1 MPSNAFIK
9 AGTISEEHLVP
20 HLRNK
25 INNST
30 GSSISINSGG
40 SSTQKITIQMK
51 VDVAKNKPIS
61 IDDDGMA
68 ILFTGE
74 KPLFAITKNEAKNG
88 QYVECYKEYETII
101 LNQDDLKTGRDVFCI
116 NGSFMSTYYYV
127 KNKYNQNIGKAIS
140 NNSFIYIPSIS
151 IKCV

>member
-1 MPSNAFIK
+1 MPSNALIK

-25 INNST
+25 INNSGGVSIT
-30 GSSISINSGG
+30 GGVSSA
-40 SSTQKITIQMK
+40 QKITIQMK
-51 VDVAKNKPIS
+51 VDVSKNKPIS
-61 IDDDGMA
+61 IDDDGKA

-88 QYVECYKEYETII
+88 QYVECYKQYETII
-101 LNQDDLKTGRDVFCI
+101 LNQDDLKIGAEVFCI

-127 KNKYNQNIGKAIS
+127 KNKYNQNVGKAVS
-140 NNSFIYIPSIS
+140 NNSFIYIPSMN